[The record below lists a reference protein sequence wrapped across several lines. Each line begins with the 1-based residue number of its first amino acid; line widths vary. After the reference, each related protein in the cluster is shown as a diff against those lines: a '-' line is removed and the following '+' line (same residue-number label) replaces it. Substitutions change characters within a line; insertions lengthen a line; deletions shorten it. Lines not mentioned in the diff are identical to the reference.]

1 MPVLVDVN
9 DWPSFS
15 RCRTEAAAA
24 IAEYLFDR
32 LREHR

>member
-1 MPVLVDVN
+1 MLVDVN

-15 RCRTEAAAA
+15 RCRGEAAAV
-24 IAEYLFDR
+24 IAEYLFVR